1 MLNSIIPTQNFEL
14 IRDAIGRVLTLE
26 FANQYNL
33 VKAYNEAHEDDAEPV
48 CIEPICPTIW
58 LERVCPFDKE
68 ELPAINIVYADT
80 DFTDETTAYT
90 SRGDNKYYIELYT
103 NAPST
108 IGMDG
113 DKAAAIQLAKLAG
126 MVRAILMDNK
136 NRNLDFINDPIHS
149 RYVKTITRTQPRISN
164 DAENTISGIVEAHY
178 IGEESTETE
187 PGIVVAESS
196 TAVKLSETDKGY
208 KYELITT

>member
-1 MLNSIIPTQNFEL
+1 MLNNIIPTQNFEL
-14 IRDAIGRVLTLE
+14 IRDAIGRVLTAE
-26 FANQYNL
+26 FANQHEL
-33 VKAYNEAHEDDAEPV
+33 IKAYNEAHENDAEPV

-113 DKAAAIQLAKLAG
+113 DKTAAIHLAKLAG
-126 MVRAILMDNK
+126 AVRAILMDNK
-136 NRNLDFINDPIHS
+136 NRNLDFANNPIPS
-149 RYVKTITRTQPRISN
+149 RYVKTITRTQPRISS

-178 IGEESTETE
+178 IVEESTETE
-187 PGIVVAESS
+187 PGVVVAASS
-196 TAVKLSETDKGY
+196 TVVKLSETDRGY
-208 KYELITT
+208 KYELIIT